1 MGKFGTGMDSHF
13 FFLSKAVERQQ
24 VDECDGEGFVF

>member
-1 MGKFGTGMDSHF
+1 MGKFGTGMDSH